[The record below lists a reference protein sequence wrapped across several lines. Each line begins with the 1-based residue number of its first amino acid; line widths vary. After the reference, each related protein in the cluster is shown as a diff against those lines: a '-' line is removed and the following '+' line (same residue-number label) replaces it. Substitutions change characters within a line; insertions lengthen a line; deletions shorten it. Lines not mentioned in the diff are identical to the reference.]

1 MKRPRSRL
9 TSIHQGLN
17 DILGGDRLEML
28 LAITRLRR
36 QWHNIVGPM
45 MAVRTEP
52 VQIEAL
58 DEGNCLWIAVDH
70 PVMAQQIRF
79 LRDDIRKACFRESR
93 MESLIKIRTRVRD
106 GAGIK
111 PEAKKIKR
119 AVSFAE
125 KKEAARELHAV
136 SDKTLRRAMFEARVA
151 QLAFNET

>member
-1 MKRPRSRL
+1 MKRSRSRL
-9 TSIHQGLN
+9 TNIHQSLN
-17 DILGGDRLEML
+17 DLLGGDRLEIL

-36 QWHNIVGPM
+36 SWHNIVGPM

-79 LRDDIRKACFRESR
+79 LRDDIRKACFRESHLA
-93 MESLIKIRTRVRD
+93 SLIKIRTRVRD

-111 PEAKKIKR
+111 PELKKVKRPLSLTEKKAAAHELR
-119 AVSFAE
+119 AVT
-125 KKEAARELHAV
+125 
-136 SDKTLRRAMFEARVA
+136 DKTLRRAMYEARVA
-151 QLAFNET
+151 QIAFGET